1 MQQPKEALVVY
12 QMVLEVAS
20 GRRIFIGGAAEA
32 TRIAGMSSKLH
43 EIRGISFVV
52 GSIASEHLPPMCPQR
67 AGKFSGEVELF
78 YLEFVQQFVETKH
91 FRIGLVLA
99 TSYGRGGGR
108 TEDPFRG
115 LRAGP
120 VRYSPFFISRWHVTR
135 HAPRNVTESPQTTKI
150 ITGVCPPDEMDLN
163 LEGRNDRNA
172 PYKVPNPL

>member
-99 TSYGRGGGR
+99 TSYGRGGG
-108 TEDPFRG
+108 E
-115 LRAGP
+115 
-120 VRYSPFFISRWHVTR
+120 
-135 HAPRNVTESPQTTKI
+135 PRI
-150 ITGVCPPDEMDLN
+150 
-163 LEGRNDRNA
+163 
-172 PYKVPNPL
+172 PLGD